1 MGVVSAPPP
10 MADSV
15 TITVKLFAALRKYTP
30 QGSQDGVS
38 LSLPAGATVQ
48 DAVDMLNIPRE
59 QAGMLVVG
67 DTYVEV
73 GTVLE
78 NGLELSIFPP
88 LAGGVCG

>member
-1 MGVVSAPPP
+1 

-15 TITVKLFAALRKYTP
+15 TISVKLFAALKKYIP
-30 QGSQDGVS
+30 QGSTDGIS

-48 DAVDMLNIPRE
+48 DAVDMLNMPRE

-67 DTYVEV
+67 DTYVEI
-73 GTVLE
+73 GMVLE
-78 NGLELSIFPP
+78 DGLELSIFPP

>member
-1 MGVVSAPPP
+1 MT
-10 MADSV
+10 DSV
-15 TITVKLFAALRKYTP
+15 TISVKLFAALRKYTP
-30 QGSQDGVS
+30 QGSTDGIP

-59 QAGMLVVG
+59 QAAMLVVG
-67 DTYVEV
+67 NTYVEV

-88 LAGGVCG
+88 LAGGGCG